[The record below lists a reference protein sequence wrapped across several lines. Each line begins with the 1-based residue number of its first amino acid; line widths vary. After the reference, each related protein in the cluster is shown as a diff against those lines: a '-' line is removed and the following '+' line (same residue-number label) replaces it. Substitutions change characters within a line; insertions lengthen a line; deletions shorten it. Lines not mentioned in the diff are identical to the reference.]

1 MFHLVLLFLQSYI
14 FDKRFCIFFLTKYD
28 TRKVFKI
35 NTLWQEDKHHKKR
48 KQFTTHYYEHL
59 ILNSPIKCQIN
70 RRPLNCW
77 YLIFYQGSW
86 LFLLSPKRMMRIM
99 KVRTMTSR
107 KVTITATM
115 LQLASSTWKKNSQF
129 VSPLIWIFR
138 ASWPCFFDLRVIWFD
153 EIRFGFLS
161 IEIVLVYQKSMFPL
175 WQVFVFLTAKR
186 FFSMPIIPCIRC
198 FRDTTSMFFLV
209 DVNVRSFR

>member
-1 MFHLVLLFLQSYI
+1 MPDLLPTSELLISHILSRILIVSVVPEEDDEDYEGEDD
-14 FDKRFCIFFLTKYD
+14 DK
-28 TRKVFKI
+28 
-35 NTLWQEDKHHKKR
+35 QEGDD
-48 KQFTTHYYEHL
+48 
-59 ILNSPIKCQIN
+59 N
-70 RRPLNCW
+70 RNHASAC
-77 YLIFYQGSW
+77 
-86 LFLLSPKRMMRIM
+86 LFNL
-99 KVRTMTSR
+99 
-107 KVTITATM
+107 
-115 LQLASSTWKKNSQF
+115 KKNSQF

-161 IEIVLVYQKSMFPL
+161 IEIVLLYQKSMFPL

-186 FFSMPIIPCIRC
+186 FFSMPIIPCRRC

>member
-1 MFHLVLLFLQSYI
+1 MYSTILAELILQSMFHLILLFLQLYI

-35 NTLWQEDKHHKKR
+35 NTVWKEDKHQKKR
-48 KQFTTHYYEHL
+48 KQFTTHFYEHL
-59 ILNSPIKCQIN
+59 ILNSPIKCLIN

-115 LQLASSTWKKNSQF
+115 LELASSTWKIF
-129 VSPLIWIFR
+129 CPIFFLLIW
-138 ASWPCFFDLRVIWFD
+138 FFSHLVLLLQSESDLIQWNSIW
-153 EIRFGFLS
+153 LS
-161 IEIVLVYQKSMFPL
+161 IY
-175 WQVFVFLTAKR
+175 R
-186 FFSMPIIPCIRC
+186 
-198 FRDTTSMFFLV
+198 
-209 DVNVRSFR
+209 N